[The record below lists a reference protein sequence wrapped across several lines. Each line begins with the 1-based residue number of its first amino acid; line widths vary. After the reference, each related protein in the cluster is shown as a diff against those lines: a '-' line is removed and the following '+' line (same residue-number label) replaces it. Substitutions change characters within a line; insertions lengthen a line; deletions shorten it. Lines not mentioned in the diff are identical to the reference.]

1 MSDIFWA
8 RPLFVILKTDNMIR
22 KITLLIVFAF
32 ITAFGYAQTC
42 KVSGIVTDKAT
53 GESMIG
59 VNIKYAPGKG
69 VVTNVDGKFSFELPY
84 GTYNLEIRFVGYN
97 SIEKKIVLD
106 KPKMS
111 LSIDMEITT
120 LDAVEIVADVAK
132 ARETPV
138 AFSTI
143 KPRQLEEELASQDL
157 PMILNSTP
165 GVYATQQGGGD
176 GDARINIRGFNQRNI
191 AVMLDGVPVNDMEN
205 GWVYWSN
212 WFGLDIVTRS
222 IQVQRGLGA
231 SKLALPSVGGTM
243 NIITKGIDAKKNLK
257 IKQEVGSNGF
267 LRTSLGLTTGQ
278 MKNGWGVTFAGSYKR
293 GNGWVDQTWTKGY
306 FYYLRVDKKL
316 GDHLISFSTMGAP
329 QEHGQRSYKKPIY
342 TYDTEYATQE
352 GIDPKDYI
360 SGLPTNLGLRYNAHW
375 GYLTRTADGE
385 TEPSKLSEKKN
396 FYYKPMFTLRDYW
409 NINDKTYMSTIVYVS
424 MGEGGGTGLT
434 HTTNPLPDGSMDF
447 QTIYDGNISGAAI
460 GKSTNDVLRASMNNH
475 FWVGFL
481 NTTDYKISKNWELS
495 GGIDARYYK
504 GEHYR
509 KSYDM
514 LGANKYN
521 DRSKM
526 GFALMPNDHTN
537 PNYLKGEDEIIL
549 YHNDGKVGWGG
560 LFGQLKYKSGG
571 WSAFVNLT
579 SAVTG
584 YQRIDYFKNK
594 DLVIDGE
601 VYEQAVGYNEIQYD
615 INIGDLIYL
624 PDTFMVD
631 GKPYTINSP
640 EARTA
645 QTDWTWIPSFTFKG
659 GVNWNFS
666 ETQNVFVN
674 VGLLNKAPRFQNV
687 YDNNNRKY
695 KDIKNENIYAFE
707 MGYSYYNKHITV
719 NLNGYVTQWKNK
731 PADRAFSYRDP
742 NTDVAYSVN
751 INGMDA
757 LHMGVEAEVGWVIT
771 KGLKSETVIALGD
784 WKWQSSDSAI
794 VTDDNTGNIV
804 GRIFFNAA
812 GVYVGDAA
820 QTQLRESIRWQLP
833 WKPVKRLYVK
843 GAITYFGKNYS
854 QFDPLTLDPG
864 KYPGS
869 FDPEGNPKQSWQ
881 LPNYYTVDA
890 FLGYQFKVKKVK
902 FNLTFVVLN
911 ALDQVYIS
919 DAQNNDQYSGQAF
932 NTSDARSATVFFG
945 MGRRFM
951 TSLALT
957 F

>member
-1 MSDIFWA
+1 
-8 RPLFVILKTDNMIR
+8 MI
-22 KITLLIVFAF
+22 KNFTLLIVFSL
-32 ITAFGYAQTC
+32 ISVFGFSQTT
-42 KVSGIVTDKAT
+42 KVTGVVTDKT
-53 GESMIG
+53 SGESLIG
-59 VNIKYAPGKG
+59 VNIMYAPGKG
-69 VVTNVDGKFSFELPY
+69 VVTDVNGKFKFEVAY
-84 GTYNLEIRFVGYN
+84 GTYNLKFSYVGYKPY
-97 SIEKKIVLD
+97 EKKITFN
-106 KPKMS
+106 KPNVKLPIS
-111 LSIDMEITT
+111 LEITT

-143 KPRQLEEELASQDL
+143 QPKQLEEELASQDL

-212 WFGLDIVTRS
+212 WFGLDVVTRS

-257 IKQEVGSNGF
+257 IKQEVGSDGF
-267 LRTSLGLTTGQ
+267 LRTSLGLTTGR
-278 MKNGWGVTFAGSYKR
+278 MKNGWGVTAAGSYKQ
-293 GNGWVDQTWTKGY
+293 GNGWVDQTWTKGW
-306 FYYLRVDKKL
+306 FYYLRVDKKI
-316 GDHLISFSTMGAP
+316 GNHLISFSTMGAP

-342 TYDTEYATQE
+342 SYDTDYATEQ
-352 GIDPKDYI
+352 GIDPKDYLK
-360 SGLPTNLGLRYNAHW
+360 GLPTNLGLRYNAHW
-375 GYLTRTADGE
+375 GYLTRTASGE
-385 TEPSKLSEKKN
+385 TDPTKISEKKN
-396 FYYKPMFTLRDYW
+396 YYYKPMYTLRDFW
-409 NINDKTYMSTIVYVS
+409 NISDKTYMSTIVYLS
-424 MGEGGGTGLT
+424 MGDGGGTGLT
-434 HTTNPLPDGSMDF
+434 HVPNPNADGTADF
-447 QTIYDGNISGAAI
+447 QTVYDANVKGAAL
-460 GKSTNDVLRASMNNH
+460 GAPTNDVLRTSMNNH

-481 NTTDYKISKNWELS
+481 NTTDYKITKNWNIS
-495 GGIDARYYK
+495 GGIDLRYYK

-509 KSYDM
+509 KTYDM
-514 LGANKYN
+514 LGGKQYN
-521 DRSKM
+521 DRNK
-526 GFALMPNDHTN
+526 LTLNDHTN

-560 LFGQLKYKSGG
+560 LFGQLKYKEGN

-579 SAVTG
+579 TAVSG

-594 DLVIDGE
+594 DIVIGDD
-601 VYEQAVGYNEIQYD
+601 VYSQVVGYNETGYVP
-615 INIGDLIYL
+615 GVGVVYR
-624 PDTFMVD
+624 PDTFVV
-631 GKPYTINSP
+631 GGVPYTINSP
-640 EARTA
+640 EARTS
-645 QTDWTWIPSFTFKG
+645 QTDWTWIPGYTLKG

-707 MGYSYYNKHITV
+707 LGYSYYNKHITV

-731 PADRAFSYRDP
+731 PADRPFSYRDP

-757 LHMGVEAEVGWVIT
+757 LHMGIEAEIGWKIT
-771 KGLKSETVIALGD
+771 KGLLSETVVSLGD

-794 VTDDNTGNIV
+794 VTDENTGNVV
-804 GRIFFNAA
+804 GQIFFDAR

-820 QTQLRESIRWQLP
+820 QTQLRESVRWQLP
-833 WKPVKRLYVK
+833 WKPVKGVYVK

-854 QFDPLTLDPG
+854 QFDPLTLDP
-864 KYPGS
+864 KKFPGS
-869 FDPEGNPKQSWQ
+869 FDENGNPKQSWQ
-881 LPNYYTVDA
+881 LPDYYTVDF
-890 FLGYQFKVKKVK
+890 FLGYQFKIKKTRI
-902 FNLTFVVLN
+902 NLTFVVLN

-919 DAQNNDQYSGQAF
+919 DAQNNDQFSGQGF

-951 TSLALT
+951 TSLALS